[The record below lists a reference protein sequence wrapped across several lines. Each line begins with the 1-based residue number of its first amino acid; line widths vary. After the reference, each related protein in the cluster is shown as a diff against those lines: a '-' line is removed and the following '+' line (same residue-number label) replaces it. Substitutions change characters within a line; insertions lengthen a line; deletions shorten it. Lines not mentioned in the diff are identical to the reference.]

1 MSTEINTQPLNVYSG
16 GKKVTEFSQMNKHHG
31 NAAGQH
37 AYKDGKFLGKPETFK
52 GDKLV
57 KDMVLKDKN
66 GSIDVGVPS
75 GVSGYAYKVPAKNS
89 GGYGNLVEIKD
100 KPDGKVIARFA
111 HLKNFDSNLKEGA
124 YISRGTTLGVQGHTG
139 HVIPQGPGGTHVHAE
154 MAPKEWNRYIK
165 DLQTGKFTDQ
175 AASNQNEA
183 TQAAVSS
190 SAENEA
196 NDTASANSK
205 ATKDTATDK
214 QKSSTDQPVTVANAS
229 STESKTSD
237 TANAKSKTTQNTA
250 SNNDKQKSSADE
262 QAAIATFINAANVLL
277 KNGHKFDKHT
287 VSAAFAAIDKQKP
300 GFIKENSAFAKELVM
315 AAAKDLQKSSATA
328 KTNTNTQAKT
338 NSQRLARS

>member
-37 AYKDGKFLGKPETFK
+37 AYKDGTFLGKSETFK
-52 GDKLV
+52 GNNLV

-214 QKSSTDQPVTVANAS
+214 QKSLTDQPVTVANAS
-229 STESKTSD
+229 STESKTSNTSSANSKATKD
-237 TANAKSKTTQNTA
+237 TAT
-250 SNNDKQKSSADE
+250 DKQKSSADE

-287 VSAAFAAIDKQKP
+287 VNAAFAAVDKQNPNFVKQ
-300 GFIKENSAFAKELVM
+300 NSAFAKELVM
-315 AAAKDLQKSSATA
+315 AAAKDLQKASATA
-328 KTNTNTQAKT
+328 KTNTNTQAK
-338 NSQRLARS
+338 NSQRLTRS